1 VPNELVNRDILYFD
15 LQNEVG
21 DTVRYPDTG
30 LISEGIIIGIDTIEL
45 GGITR
50 YRWEIEIITGVSQI
64 EYFVTGIGNSKGLFN
79 FLGEIVNDGFIQANT
94 CYTDINNQSFFA
106 QEMYTENF
114 IGILNTCFL
123 VTGGSEEISNKIVSV
138 FPNPGS
144 GNFTLKR
151 EKAGEARILI
161 RDLSGRILITREI
174 SATIENIP
182 VEMLNAGIYL
192 IEVLETNGTGSRIR
206 WINQ

>member
-1 VPNELVNRDILYFD
+1 
-15 LQNEVG
+15 
-21 DTVRYPDTG
+21 
-30 LISEGIIIGIDTIEL
+30 
-45 GGITR
+45 
-50 YRWEIEIITGVSQI
+50 
-64 EYFVTGIGNSKGLFN
+64 
-79 FLGEIVNDGFIQANT
+79 
-94 CYTDINNQSFFA
+94 
-106 QEMYTENF
+106 MYTENF